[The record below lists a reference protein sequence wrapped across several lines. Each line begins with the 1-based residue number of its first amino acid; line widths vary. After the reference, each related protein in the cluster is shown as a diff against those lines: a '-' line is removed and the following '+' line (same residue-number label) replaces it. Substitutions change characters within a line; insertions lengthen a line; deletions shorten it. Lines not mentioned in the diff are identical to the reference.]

1 MRSTTSSLLRFVLLI
16 ALMAFP
22 ALSSQAN
29 TEEGEEEEKHW
40 SGAVALSGGHY
51 SGTRNSYNGRLQV
64 DVKRDAER
72 DRVRLGIDALYGKSD
87 GNTDVDAQRAFGD
100 YRHNFTHRFFGY
112 WNAEVGRDSV
122 EEIRVRFSS
131 TVGPGYR
138 IWEQDDKS
146 YLDGEIGIGYMHESF
161 NDETD
166 TRNNATLRAAY
177 EYKDTMGPKQ
187 VLEVFHT
194 TEFLLPV
201 TEVEAFLVR
210 SDVGLAVPLVL
221 ELKLALS
228 FNVEYQNEPAA
239 SAEKWSTYSTFGVR
253 YEF

>member
-1 MRSTTSSLLRFVLLI
+1 MRATTSSLVRFILLI
-16 ALMAFP
+16 ALAAFP
-22 ALSSQAN
+22 ALSTQADA
-29 TEEGEEEEKHW
+29 EEEVKVW
-40 SGAVALSGGHY
+40 SGAVALSGGHS
-51 SGTRNSYNGRLQV
+51 SGTKNSYNGRLQV
-64 DVKRDAER
+64 DVQRDWER
-72 DRVRLGIDALYGKSD
+72 DRVRFGIDALYGKSD

-100 YRHNFTHRFFGY
+100 YRHNFTKRFFGY

-122 EEIRVRFSS
+122 EQIKVRASS

-138 IWEQDDKS
+138 IWEQDAKS
-146 YLDGEIGIGYMHESF
+146 YLDGEIGVGYLHESF
-161 NDETD
+161 YDETN
-166 TRNNATLRAAY
+166 TRNNAMIRAAY
-177 EYKDTMGPKQ
+177 EYKDTVGPKQ
-187 VLEVFHT
+187 VLELFHS

-228 FNVEYQNEPAA
+228 FDVEYQNEPAA
-239 SAEKWSTYSTFGVR
+239 SAEKWSTKSTFGVR